1 MPKNKEMIMDI
12 QSIHNVLI
20 ILHATAA
27 TISFFAGCL
36 LIFFP
41 TYTSNQRIFSLYWW
55 SLIGMVILLMS
66 AILIYWTQYST
77 IERIIFPGLL
87 VLAFYMLYRARS
99 ANHLLGTQQND
110 WKHNYIENI
119 GFTLISLF
127 EGFIIVSGLNS
138 GIPGW
143 LVALIAI
150 LGVLV
155 GRWLIGFAQRRAGS

>member
-1 MPKNKEMIMDI
+1 MDI

-20 ILHATAA
+20 IVHALAA

-36 LIFFP
+36 LIFSP
-41 TYTSNQRIFSLYWW
+41 TYTANPRLFSLYWW
-55 SLIGMVILLMS
+55 ALMGMVILLMG
-66 AILIYWTQYST
+66 AILVYWTEYSN
-77 IERIIFPGLL
+77 IQRIIFPGLL
-87 VLAFYMLYRARS
+87 VLAFYMLYRARG

-110 WKHNYIENI
+110 WKHNFIENI

-138 GIPGW
+138 GLPGW

-150 LGVLV
+150 FGVLV
-155 GRWLIGFAQRRAGS
+155 GGRLIGFAQRRAG